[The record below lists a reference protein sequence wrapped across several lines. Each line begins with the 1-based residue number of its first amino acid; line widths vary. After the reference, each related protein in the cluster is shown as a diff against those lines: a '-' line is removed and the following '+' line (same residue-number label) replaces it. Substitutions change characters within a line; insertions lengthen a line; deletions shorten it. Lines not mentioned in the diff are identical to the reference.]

1 MSHGIISFLVFLIGF
16 IFSIHSLRSGFY
28 SEVIMLIQFP
38 LFFILVAV
46 IKILIGGNI
55 IENIT
60 RTAEKRNNVP
70 LVKFE
75 QVNMRIDPVHLE
87 RLKLL
92 AKKCGEKYTTLLTRL
107 LIEDIDRIW
116 SLSRKIS

>member
-1 MSHGIISFLVFLIGF
+1 MKKNKVKLDYLTK
-16 IFSIHSLRSGFY
+16 
-28 SEVIMLIQFP
+28 EQ
-38 LFFILVAV
+38 
-46 IKILIGGNI
+46 

-70 LVKFE
+70 LVKSE

-87 RLKLL
+87 RLKVL

-116 SLSRKIS
+116 SLSRKTN